1 MKNRINCIKNMKIL
15 TLIIKGILMYSTLI
29 YWILAI
35 CLADSFT
42 SNGILI
48 VFGIGFAS
56 IYICKTFITLKDVAI
71 LTCSDPKEIE
81 NETI

>member
-1 MKNRINCIKNMKIL
+1 MRIIAY
-15 TLIIKGILMYSTLI
+15 IIKGILMYSTLI

-48 VFGIGFAS
+48 VFGIGFAL
-56 IYICKTFITLKDVAI
+56 IYICKTFITLEDAAI
-71 LTCSDPKEIE
+71 LTGNDPKEIE
-81 NETI
+81 NETV

>member
-1 MKNRINCIKNMKIL
+1 
-15 TLIIKGILMYSTLI
+15 MYSTLI

-42 SNGILI
+42 FIGIVI
-48 VFGIGFAS
+48 VFGIGFTL

-71 LTCSDPKEIE
+71 LTGNDPKEIE

>member
-1 MKNRINCIKNMKIL
+1 MRIIAY
-15 TLIIKGILMYSTLI
+15 IIKGILMYSTLI

-42 SNGILI
+42 FIGIVI
-48 VFGIGFAS
+48 VFGIGFTL

-71 LTCSDPKEIE
+71 LTGNDPKEIE